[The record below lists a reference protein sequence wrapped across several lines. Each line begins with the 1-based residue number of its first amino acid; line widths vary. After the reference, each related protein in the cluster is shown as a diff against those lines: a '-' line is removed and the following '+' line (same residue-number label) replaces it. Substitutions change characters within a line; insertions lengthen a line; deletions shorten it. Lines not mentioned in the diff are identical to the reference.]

1 MRNKCIMKKILLI
14 IYSLGILLLPIQ
26 AKFNVD
32 LPWSNGKLI
41 VSDEGRYLRHENG
54 VPFFWLGETGWLMPE
69 RLNRDEVRFYLQKCK
84 QAGYNVV
91 QVQTINAV
99 PAMNVY
105 GKYSMVDGFVC
116 NKADHSNE
124 YGYWE
129 HMDYII
135 KIAEENGI
143 YVGLVCIWGGL
154 VKGGLMNV
162 EQAKSYGKFLA
173 ERYKNAPNIVWIIGG
188 DIRGDIKTEVWETLA
203 YAIKSIDRNHLM
215 TFHPFGRTVSTTW
228 FNNADWL
235 DFNMFQSGHRRYGQ
249 RKGDG
254 DYTIQDN
261 TEEDNWRFVEYSLS
275 QKPLKPVLDA
285 EPSYEDIP
293 QGLHDIR
300 EPRWTA
306 TDVRR
311 YAYWSVFAGACG
323 HTYGNNNIMQFYRP
337 GLVPSYGAN
346 RAWWHALEDAGF
358 NQMQYL
364 KNLILAFPYFERIPD
379 QTIISGQNGERY
391 DRVIATRGED
401 YLLVYNH
408 TGCPMEI
415 DLDKIS
421 GEKKNV
427 WWYSPKNGSLK
438 YVGEYDSK
446 ITRFYSDTSYA
457 RDSDRVLIAVDIN
470 KEYISKYWNEIL
482 VK

>member
-1 MRNKCIMKKILLI
+1 
-14 IYSLGILLLPIQ
+14 
-26 AKFNVD
+26 
-32 LPWSNGKLI
+32 
-41 VSDEGRYLRHENG
+41 
-54 VPFFWLGETGWLMPE
+54 MPE